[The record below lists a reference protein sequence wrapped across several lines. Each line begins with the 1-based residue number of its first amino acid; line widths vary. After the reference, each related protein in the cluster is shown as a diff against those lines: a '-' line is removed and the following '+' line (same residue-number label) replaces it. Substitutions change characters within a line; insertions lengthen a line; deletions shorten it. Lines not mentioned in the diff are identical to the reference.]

1 MLSVCEGHVGTLK
14 LRYQCMHVDEQ
25 LWWSANKGIPI
36 QEDKHDKP
44 VTQRVFFSWTQ
55 NSIVSSSFC
64 AVGWI
69 TNRDTSKETR
79 QQNILQISIIYFL
92 SICIVYKKL
101 RANFDKITNIH
112 LWGSL
117 QQTPNSTHTLNKI
130 NETDNYYYSMISYLE
145 LSLISRRKQLL
156 KHLPVQL

>member
-1 MLSVCEGHVGTLK
+1 MKQNLIIL
-14 LRYQCMHVDEQ
+14 

-44 VTQRVFFSWTQ
+44 VTQRVFFSCTQ
-55 NSIVSSSFC
+55 NFLVIFTVL

-69 TNRDTSKETR
+69 ANRDTSKETH

-92 SICIVYKKL
+92 SICIVYIKNWEHNLIKL
-101 RANFDKITNIH
+101 QNIH

-117 QQTPNSTHTLNKI
+117 QQTPNSTHTLNKT
-130 NETDNYYYSMISYLE
+130 NETDNYYNSMISYLD
-145 LSLISRRKQLL
+145 LSLIRRRKQLL